1 MEEVRGIVEE
11 IYITDRGSAPM
22 ERVDEVE
29 AVAGKGLRGDRYMMG
44 TGYWSTYDLCQVT
57 LIAAEDIEHIA
68 RETDLEITAGQHRR
82 NIITRGLDLD
92 LLIGKTFRVGEAL
105 FEYDRPRPPCRY
117 VQSITQPGMTKALRG
132 KAGICCRILE
142 SGMIRASDPIVVT
155 EPAEAS

>member
-1 MEEVRGIVEE
+1 METLRGTVEE

-82 NIITRGLDLD
+82 NIITRGLDMD
-92 LLIGKTFRVGEAL
+92 LLVGKTFRVGEAL
-105 FEYDRPRPPCRY
+105 LEYDRPRPPCRY
-117 VQSITQPGMTKALRG
+117 IQSITQPGMTKALGGR
-132 KAGICCRILE
+132 AGICCRILE
-142 SGMIRASDPIVVT
+142 SGTIRPSDPIVVT

>member
-1 MEEVRGIVEE
+1 MEEVRGTVEE

-82 NIITRGLDLD
+82 NIITRGIDFD
-92 LLIGKTFRVGEAL
+92 LLVGKTFRVGEAL
-105 FEYDRPRPPCRY
+105 FGYDRPRPPCRY
-117 VQSITQPGMTKALRG
+117 VQSITQPGMTKALGGR
-132 KAGICCRILE
+132 AGICCRILE
-142 SGMIRASDPIVVT
+142 SGTIRPSDPITVT
-155 EPAEAS
+155 EAS